1 MIEAGS
7 PRWKG
12 VVAIDG
18 PAASGKSSLA
28 RRVAGELGVVYLDTG
43 AFYRAAALAVLRA
56 GGDCEDESE
65 AVKEVL
71 GAAIAQDGGR
81 TRLDGED
88 VEREIR
94 TQRVTEAASKVA
106 AMPGVRRIMVERQR
120 DWVKDR
126 GGSAVVEGRD
136 IGSVVFPDAPL
147 KIFLTA
153 TSRERTRRRVA
164 EMTGAVEGE
173 VGESL
178 AHRDQLDATRSA
190 SPLRRVPEAI
200 EINTTSLSLEEAA
213 AEVLKILRAGGS
225 SG

>member
-1 MIEAGS
+1 MEAGS
-7 PRWKG
+7 PQWKG

-18 PAASGKSSLA
+18 PAASGKSTLA
-28 RRVAGELGVVYLDTG
+28 RRVAGELGVAYLDTG

-56 GGDCEDESE
+56 GGDCDDEPA
-65 AVKEVL
+65 AVKAVT
-71 GAAIAQDGGR
+71 GVVIAQDGGR

-88 VEREIR
+88 VEGEIR
-94 TQRVTEAASKVA
+94 TRRVTEAASRVA
-106 AMPGVRRIMVERQR
+106 VMPGVRRILVERQR
-120 DWVKDR
+120 DWVRDR

-136 IGSVVFPDAPL
+136 IGSVVFPEAPL

-164 EMTGAVEGE
+164 EMTAAAAGE

-178 AHRDQLDATRSA
+178 ARRDQQDSTRSV
-190 SPLRRVPEAI
+190 SPLRRTPDAV
-200 EINTTSLSLEEAA
+200 EIDTTSLSLEEVTG
-213 AEVLKILRAGGS
+213 EVLRMLSARGD

>member
-1 MIEAGS
+1 M
-7 PRWKG
+7 
-12 VVAIDG
+12 AIDG
-18 PAASGKSSLA
+18 PAASGKSTLA
-28 RRVAGELGVVYLDTG
+28 RRVAAQLGVAYLDTG

-56 GGDCEDESE
+56 GGDCRDESV
-65 AVKEVL
+65 AVRAVS
-71 GAAIAQDGGR
+71 GATIAQDGGR

-88 VEREIR
+88 VEYEIR
-94 TQRVTEAASKVA
+94 TQRVTEAASRVA
-106 AMPGVRRIMVERQR
+106 AMPGVRQMMVERQR
-120 DWVKDR
+120 EWVKDR

-136 IGSVVFPDAPL
+136 IGSVVFPEAPL

-178 AHRDQLDATRSA
+178 ARRDQQDSTRSA
-190 SPLRRVPEAI
+190 SPLRRMPDAVV
-200 EINTTSLSLEEAA
+200 INTTSLSLEEAA
-213 AEVLKILRAGGS
+213 GEVLKVLEARSA